1 MSAVC
6 YTARILAFQ
15 FTLFLPPIQSRYKP
29 VSCPELETGRKTVG
43 TPRVT
48 FSSVAFPTWT
58 FRWHGGPRLR
68 GASGP
73 FRENKAATAA
83 SGDCKAVFTVFL
95 KNGTI
100 EGEISPLSL
109 KVRCSL
115 REPVVD
121 QTFTVPELVAE
132 VIPSK
137 CTYEIQ
143 DGVVIMK
150 LYKADRSRPWALE
163 LAGNGLNSS
172 ISNNLTADPPKNA

>member
-1 MSAVC
+1 MEAPVYGEVSEKIF
-6 YTARILAFQ
+6 RII
-15 FTLFLPPIQSRYKP
+15 LPIPHLKAPAKLVP
-29 VSCPELETGRKTVG
+29 VFK
-43 TPRVT
+43 
-48 FSSVAFPTWT
+48 
-58 FRWHGGPRLR
+58 
-68 GASGP
+68 GASGQ

-115 REPVVD
+115 REPIVD

-132 VIPSK
+132 VIPGK

-172 ISNNLTADPPKNA
+172 ISDNLTTDPPKNA